1 MDARLRLFAW
11 AACAVS
17 LRATALAAPPT
28 TASQLRA
35 AADADELTLAA
46 IAARVGDDAVLA
58 GLDDDRDA
66 WLRLGAIDASRYLR
80 DPAQALSGLSAI
92 ASGRDPDLAP
102 AAARRLLWIAQALAL
117 DDPNASEL
125 SAATLDAA
133 RAALANAAGAASAR
147 PEIRSCAALARS
159 LLDQLRGPN

>member
-11 AACAVS
+11 VAYAVS

-58 GLDDDRDA
+58 GLDDRDA
-66 WLRLGAIDASRYLR
+66 WLRLGAIDASPYLR
-80 DPAQALSGLSAI
+80 DPVQALSGLSAI

-117 DDPNASEL
+117 GDPNASEL

-133 RAALANAAGAASAR
+133 RAALASAAGAASAR
-147 PEIRSCAALARS
+147 PEIRSCAARARS